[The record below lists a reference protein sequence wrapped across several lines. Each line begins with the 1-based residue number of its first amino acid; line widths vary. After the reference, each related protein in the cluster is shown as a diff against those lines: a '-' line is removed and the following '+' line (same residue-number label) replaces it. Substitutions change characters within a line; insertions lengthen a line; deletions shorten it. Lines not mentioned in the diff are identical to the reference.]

1 MTTEEVIA
9 QIWDT
14 IGDMERDP
22 YNILLEICVL
32 LNEIE
37 VQIQIEK
44 GEE

>member
-9 QIWDT
+9 QIWGT
-14 IGDMERDP
+14 IGEMERDP
-22 YNILLEICVL
+22 YNILLEMCVL

-44 GEE
+44 GKE